1 MAQTEIKTRSCKPD
15 LVPLQTAIKK
25 LVEYLKGGQPHG
37 ESPSG
42 LLNWLHIKPENMVGW
57 FDERFLIDRG
67 SFAKKLQEVIDARGR
82 LGRAPDF
89 MVLSVGN
96 DLVAQIEMAG
106 NFRRLKPAHHFAKAR
121 YNLWNLADGAEGNKQ
136 SDSILEEYT
145 TVFLQNAVAAI
156 SADT

>member
-1 MAQTEIKTRSCKPD
+1 MPRTEVNTKSCKPE
-15 LVPLQTAIKK
+15 LTALQTAIRE
-25 LVEYLKGGQPHG
+25 LVEYLKGNQLHG

-42 LLNWLHIKPENMVGW
+42 LLNWLRIKPEEKEGW
-57 FDERFLIDRG
+57 FNEKFLIDRKQF
-67 SFAKKLQEVIDARGR
+67 SEKLQDVLDSGTK
-82 LGRAPDF
+82 LGRAHDY

-121 YNLWNLADGAEGNKQ
+121 YNLRNLAEGAEEPKQ

-145 TVFLQNAVAAI
+145 TVFLQNAVAYI
-156 SADT
+156 SEHN